1 MGTTCRECEAGQ
13 GLGWVHCHGTLI
25 RHWLGRAEC
34 TDQDCPDADLM
45 AHSLVIDCDAAGCP
59 CAQPIGSA
67 ADSAGWA
74 ASG

>member
-1 MGTTCRECEAGQ
+1 MGTTCWKCAV
-13 GLGWVHCHGTLI
+13 GWEHCHGTVI

-34 TDQDCPDADLM
+34 TEDDCPGPELIMHAM
-45 AHSLVIDCDAAGCP
+45 VIDCDAVGCS

-67 ADSAGWA
+67 AESAAWG